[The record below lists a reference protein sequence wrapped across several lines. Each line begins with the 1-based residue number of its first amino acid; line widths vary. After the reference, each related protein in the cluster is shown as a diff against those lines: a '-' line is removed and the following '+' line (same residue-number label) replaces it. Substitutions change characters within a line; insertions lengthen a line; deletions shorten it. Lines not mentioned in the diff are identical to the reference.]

1 MSKYERLLVHKEN
14 IMRKLSVSEVVT
26 GVGIFGPRTNEGTKL
41 KLKVI
46 GYWLLTAFLLFNVL
60 AGGISELAQRKDLVE
75 GMVALGYPVY
85 FIMILGGW
93 KVLATIALL
102 VPGFTRLKEWAY
114 AGIFFNMTGATISH
128 AVSGSVGTVRIRCR
142 GLEIAIVKT
151 LVGGEKTDGF
161 IQRF

>member
-1 MSKYERLLVHKEN
+1 
-14 IMRKLSVSEVVT
+14 MRKLSISEAVT
-26 GVGIFGPRTNEGTKL
+26 GVGIFRPRANEGARL
-41 KLKVI
+41 RMKVV
-46 GYWLLTAFLLFNVL
+46 GYWLITAFLLFNVL

-114 AGIFFNMTGATISH
+114 AGIFFNMTGAAISH
-128 AVSGSVGTVRIRCR
+128 AVSGSAEWHIYYTGFLAVLTLASWALRPPSRIL
-142 GLEIAIVKT
+142 GDLFPAKIA
-151 LVGGEKTDGF
+151 
-161 IQRF
+161 R